1 MSVYQK
7 GYEGWEVFDNLPREQ
22 RDAHNVV
29 WSGYPHYT
37 NQFRYATGMQNIP
50 DADAKAI
57 TDLDGG
63 KMMLAASDIGM

>member
-7 GYEGWEVFDNLPREQ
+7 GFEVWEVFDNLPRAQ

-29 WSGYPHYT
+29 WIG
-37 NQFRYATGMQNIP
+37 GMRNIP

-63 KMMLAASDIGM
+63 KMMLAADDVGM

>member
-1 MSVYQK
+1 MSPYQS
-7 GYEGWEVFDNLPREQ
+7 GYEHLEVFDNLPREQ

-29 WSGYPHYT
+29 WIG
-37 NQFRYATGMQNIP
+37 GMRNIP

-63 KMMLAASDIGM
+63 KMMLAASDVGM

>member
-7 GYEGWEVFDNLPREQ
+7 GFEVWEVFDNLPREQ

-29 WSGYPHYT
+29 WT
-37 NQFRYATGMQNIP
+37 AGMRNIP